1 MSYVIYYKVDGKSYP
16 WLGGEGTA
24 KVYQTIKDLETDI
37 QTLTEKVR
45 YSRIES
51 FELIEKH

>member
-1 MSYVIYYKVDGKSYP
+1 MSYVIYYKADGKSYP

>member
-1 MSYVIYYKVDGKSYP
+1 MSYVIYYKADGKRYP
-16 WLGGEGTA
+16 WLGGSGTA
-24 KVYQTIKDLETDI
+24 KEYKTIKDLETDI

-51 FELIEKH
+51 FELIEKS